1 MAGNTGLAGTGRDR
15 MGATGKTLHPFGPS
29 AVTIAG
35 CLLAPVIFADA
46 PDIAESCNECHG
58 EGGVSTEPDVP
69 TIAGMSAF
77 VLEDYLLTYQDEAR
91 PCHETEYRSGD
102 TERPPTTMCQI
113 ADELSE
119 DEITAIAEHYAAK
132 TFEPA
137 PQEFDAALADEGA
150 SIHRRDCEKCH
161 TDNASNPEDDA
172 GVMAG
177 QWMPYLRQV
186 FEDYESGERPFIEDK
201 MQEKFEQLSAED
213 KEALIH
219 FYGSQQ

>member
-1 MAGNTGLAGTGRDR
+1 MQASSKTP
-15 MGATGKTLHPFGPS
+15 GAFALW
-29 AVTIAG
+29 TIALAG
-35 CLLAPVIFADA
+35 CLLAPPILAEA
-46 PDIAESCNECHG
+46 SDIARSCNECHG
-58 EGGVSTEPDVP
+58 EDGVSRAPEVP

-102 TERPPTTMCQI
+102 TDRPPTTMCEI
-113 ADELSE
+113 ADKLSE
-119 DEITAIAEHYAAK
+119 EEVTAIAEHYAALS
-132 TFEPA
+132 FEPA
-137 PQEFDAALADEGA
+137 DQEFDPALAAEGA
-150 SIHRRDCEKCH
+150 GIHRRDCEKCH

-186 FEDYESGERPFIEDK
+186 FEDYTSGERPFVEDK
-201 MQEKFEQLSAED
+201 MQEKFEQLSAEE

>member
-1 MAGNTGLAGTGRDR
+1 MK
-15 MGATGKTLHPFGPS
+15 ATSKTKRPFGLCGI
-29 AVTIAG
+29 AIAG
-35 CLLAPVIFADA
+35 CLLAPAIFADA
-46 PDIAESCNECHG
+46 SDIAQSCNECHG
-58 EGGVSTEPDVP
+58 EGGVSRESDVP

-91 PCHETEYRSGD
+91 PCHETEYRNGD

-119 DEITAIAEHYAAK
+119 DEVIAIAEYYAAR

-137 PQEFDAALADEGA
+137 AQEFDPAMAAEGA
-150 SIHRRDCEKCH
+150 GIHRRDCEKCH
-161 TDNASNPEDDA
+161 TDNASNAEDDA

-177 QWMPYLRQV
+177 QWIPYLRQV
-186 FEDYESGERPFIEDK
+186 FEDFESGDRPFVEDK
-201 MQEKFEQLSAED
+201 MQEKFEQLSAEE